1 LFYTGFMFKRFCFC
15 VAVPLAVVASSR
27 VNAQD
32 KQPQPP
38 LMTALSAVQ
47 QVEAASSK
55 PQRPVSLSK
64 GQLKLGDR
72 LIVPGKR
79 IGPVELGMPLEQVE
93 KMFGLP
99 ADTQHLADDSTYCVW
114 RWKTPGTG
122 EPHLLFLGVFC
133 QKQRVVQ
140 IETNH
145 PAFALSNGLSVKS
158 SPEQWTEFWGQKPVN
173 YSTVLSTLGP
183 PENATW
189 HSRGFAIQVPGWK
202 FAPDAYPENISVI
215 VLPINHQPLSAWSLG
230 FLKDLNSE
238 LPVNPSSSNKTGVES
253 TSAPEKNTGP
263 RIGRPR

>member
-1 LFYTGFMFKRFCFC
+1 MFYTGFMFKRFCCC
-15 VAVPLAVVASSR
+15 VAVPLALVSGDVL
-27 VNAQD
+27 AQD
-32 KQPQPP
+32 KQPP
-38 LMTALSAVQ
+38 LLTALSRDQ
-47 QVEAASSK
+47 QAASAK
-55 PQRPVSLSK
+55 PQKPVPLSQ
-64 GQLKLGDR
+64 GQLKLGDH

-114 RWKTPGTG
+114 RWKTPGSG
-122 EPHLLFLGVFC
+122 EPRLLFLCVFC

-158 SPEQWTEFWGQKPVN
+158 SLEQWTEFWGQKPVN

-189 HSRGFAIQVPGWK
+189 HSRGFAIQVPGWI
-202 FAPDAYPENISVI
+202 FSPDTHPENISVI
-215 VLPINHQPLSAWSLG
+215 VLPINHQPLSAWSLVL
-230 FLKDLNSE
+230 LKHPNSKPPAN
-238 LPVNPSSSNKTGVES
+238 LSSSSSKTGAES
-253 TSAPEKNTGP
+253 TPAPEKNTGL